1 MGQRT
6 VDDGARL
13 WWEAGGEGDPLLLI
27 QGLGFSGAMWF
38 RLLPALEAR
47 HRVIRYDARGIGRSD
62 VPPGPYPIERMAG
75 DAVAVLDAAGEETA
89 HVFGCSLGGVVAQE
103 VAISYPDRLRS
114 LILCCTHP
122 GGSDAVWPNQSVM
135 DMLRA
140 RASLPLEEAV
150 RASIDVGYA
159 KATPRDR
166 IEEDVAKRLE
176 IPTTAEGYQ
185 NQLMGGL
192 GYPGTK
198 ARLHQVTVPT
208 LVITGD
214 LDQMVPPANSDV
226 LTEAIPDAR
235 KVVIPGA
242 GHVVFTDQP
251 TAVAEAM
258 LGFLDGVATDARR

>member
-1 MGQRT
+1 MAT
-6 VDDGARL
+6 VRVGIVSWNTAV
-13 WWEAGGEGDPLLLI
+13 LLDRCL
-27 QGLGFSGAMWF
+27 AA
-38 RLLPALEAR
+38 LPAALGDIEAEVVVVDNASSDESASVAEA
-47 HRVIRYDARGIGRSD
+47 HPGVTVIRS
-62 VPPGPYPIERMAG
+62 PE
-75 DAVAVLDAAGEETA
+75 
-89 HVFGCSLGGVVAQE
+89 
-103 VAISYPDRLRS
+103 
-114 LILCCTHP
+114 
-122 GGSDAVWPNQSVM
+122 N
-135 DMLRA
+135 
-140 RASLPLEEAV
+140 
-150 RASIDVGYA
+150 VGYA